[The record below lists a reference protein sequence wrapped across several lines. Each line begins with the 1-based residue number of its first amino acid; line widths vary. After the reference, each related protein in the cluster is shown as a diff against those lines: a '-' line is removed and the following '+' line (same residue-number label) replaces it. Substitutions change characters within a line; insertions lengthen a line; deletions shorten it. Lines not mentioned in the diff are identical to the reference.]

1 MSAEI
6 AVEQEASEINPPKE
20 KDVLRCY
27 VCFSKN
33 PRYKCPGCQNRTCSL
48 QCVQQHKKEL
58 NCSGKR
64 DPTEFVF
71 KKTMNNRLLLRDY
84 RFLEDAGRKTFAWER
99 ILRDYSPDAQKSSPY
114 YEGREALTRY
124 AIAKGFVIWQQPAGF
139 SRSSINRTVYSEY
152 GLRQGPGKYV
162 AESTTEK
169 SITKQKLRAKKCFK
183 FHIRWTL
190 HLSNRKI
197 TKDETDI
204 YEIWNLG
211 RVVQGVLDNTD
222 SDAASEFNASEVKI
236 EVKEEPS
243 EEEPE
248 TIESDET
255 ASSIGIP
262 RFHLQNDETM
272 EKPLEMDKKKY
283 SYEVFMKRIV
293 GQELYYQ
300 LDKEKTV
307 IENLKGKILL
317 EFPEFIIA
325 TNETAQYY
333 NQKSTIHLDYIKGA
347 PVPMPAHKAPKAP
360 KRPRKE
366 KETAPKSAGEQ
377 RAVAS
382 HPVLDQLV
390 NRDNPNPYDM
400 PKSAPFIL
408 KAPGN
413 QSNNSNTS
421 KHAHKSSSR
430 VEIHK
435 QPVKA
440 STLHPG
446 FQSLLGHTS
455 PVKKSGQSR
464 ASQKKGPEAA
474 RYHPYQQTFNKN
486 EQREVTTSYG
496 AQWNFFE
503 GPEADKQD
511 VKEAEKAP
519 ILVNLKEAKANKEQE
534 ITVKEEAEVKEE
546 PDSEPELTIVES
558 KPDMTEEE
566 KEEEESKQRLREAL
580 ALVMEDYESAES
592 DEEEYY

>member
-6 AVEQEASEINPPKE
+6 ALEEEASEINPPKE
-20 KDVLRCY
+20 KEVLRCY
-27 VCFSKN
+27 VCLSKN

-99 ILRDYSPDAQKSSPY
+99 ILRDYSPDAHKTSPY

-124 AIAKGFVIWQQPAGF
+124 AISKGFVIWQQPAGF

-169 SITKQKLRAKKCFK
+169 SITKSKLRAKKCFK

-211 RVVQGVLDNTD
+211 RVVQSVLDNTD
-222 SDAASEFNASEVKI
+222 SDAASEYNASEVKV

-248 TIESDET
+248 TVESDET
-255 ASSIGIP
+255 ASSIGLP
-262 RFHLQNDETM
+262 RLHFQNDETM
-272 EKPLEMDKKKY
+272 EKPLEMNKKKY
-283 SYEVFMKRIV
+283 SYEIFMKRIV

-307 IENLKGKILL
+307 LENLKGKILL

-333 NQKSTIHLDYIKGA
+333 KEKSTFHLDYIKGA
-347 PVPMPAHKAPKAP
+347 PVPMPAHKTPKAP
-360 KRPRKE
+360 KRPRKD
-366 KETAPKSAGEQ
+366 KETTSKSEQ
-377 RAVAS
+377 RAAAT

-390 NRDNPNPYDM
+390 NNRDNPNPYDM

-408 KAPGN
+408 KAPEN
-413 QSNNSNTS
+413 TTYTS

-430 VEIHK
+430 VEISK

-446 FQSLLGHTS
+446 FQSLLGQTS
-455 PVKKSGQSR
+455 PVKKSGNRHSH
-464 ASQKKGPEAA
+464 KKGPETA

-486 EQREVTTSYG
+486 EQREVTNSYG

-503 GPEADKQD
+503 GPEAG
-511 VKEAEKAP
+511 KEASKEDENPP
-519 ILVNLKEAKANKEQE
+519 IVPDLKESKDREQE

-546 PDSEPELTIVES
+546 PDSEPELSIVEN
-558 KPDMTEEE
+558 KPEMTEEE
-566 KEEEESKQRLREAL
+566 KEEEESRQRLREAL
-580 ALVMEDYESAES
+580 ALVMEDYESAGS
-592 DEEEYY
+592 DEEEDYF

>member
-1 MSAEI
+1 MSADI

-27 VCFSKN
+27 VCLSKN

-124 AIAKGFVIWQQPAGF
+124 AISKGFVIWQQPAGF

-152 GLRQGPGKYV
+152 GLRQGPGK
-162 AESTTEK
+162 
-169 SITKQKLRAKKCFK
+169 AKKCFK

-222 SDAASEFNASEVKI
+222 SDAASEFNASEIKV

-262 RFHLQNDETM
+262 RFQFQNDATM

-283 SYEVFMKRIV
+283 SYEIFMKRIV

-307 IENLKGKILL
+307 LENLKGKILL
-317 EFPEFIIA
+317 EFPEFIVA

-333 NQKSTIHLDYIKGA
+333 KEKSTIHLDYVKGA

-366 KETAPKSAGEQ
+366 KETAPKSSNEQ
-377 RAVAS
+377 RAATVAS

-408 KAPGN
+408 NAP
-413 QSNNSNTS
+413 QNNSNN

-430 VEIHK
+430 VEMNQNN

-440 STLHPG
+440 NTLHPG
-446 FQSLLGHTS
+446 FQSLLGQTS
-455 PVKKSGQSR
+455 PVKKTQNRNSSH
-464 ASQKKGPEAA
+464 KKGAEAA

-486 EQREVTTSYG
+486 EQRQVTTSYG

-503 GPEADKQD
+503 GPEAEKEE
-511 VKEAEKAP
+511 VKEADTNPIAP
-519 ILVNLKEAKANKEQE
+519 NLKAADKEAEQE
-534 ITVKEEAEVKEE
+534 QEVTVKEEAEVKEE
-546 PDSEPELTIVES
+546 PVSDSEPELTIVEN
-558 KPDMTEEE
+558 KPEMTEEE
-566 KEEEESKQRLREAL
+566 KEEEESRQRLREAL
-580 ALVMEDYESAES
+580 ALVMEDYESAGS
-592 DEEEYY
+592 DEEDFY